1 MRARGG
7 LHTFRCQRVLFAFTR
22 AIAKANQRALRRGEY
37 RIVQFSIQGN
47 HVHLLVEA
55 DDKGALRS
63 GSQGLA
69 IRFARAFNGVFQR
82 SGKVWAERHDRRAVR
97 SPRHLR
103 NVLVYI
109 LQNHRK
115 HLPSKEAA
123 VSLDPCSSAIWFGG
137 FGRAGPELEALA
149 RSPIGR
155 VARCVVAPKTWLLA
169 DGWRLRGG
177 GPIHPR
183 EAPASRRRGRR
194 PRV

>member
-1 MRARGG
+1 MRARVG
-7 LHTFRCQRVLFAFTR
+7 LHGFRCQRILFAFAK
-22 AIAKANQRALRRGEY
+22 AIAKANQRALRPGEY

-55 DDKGALRS
+55 EDRDALRS

-69 IRFARAFNGVFQR
+69 IRFARAFNRVFQR
-82 SGKVWAERHDRRAVR
+82 SGKVWAERHDRRSIR
-97 SPRHLR
+97 SPRQLR

-115 HLPSKEAA
+115 HLPSKDAA
-123 VSLDPCSSAIWFGG
+123 VSLDPCSSALWFGG
-137 FGRAGPELEALA
+137 FQRAGPDLEALA

-155 VARCVVAPKTWLLA
+155 VARCVVEPKTWLLA

-183 EAPASRRRGRR
+183 EAPSSR
-194 PRV
+194 PRR

>member
-1 MRARGG
+1 MRARAG
-7 LHTFRCQRVLFAFTR
+7 LRTFRCQRVLFAFAR
-22 AIAKANQRALRRGEY
+22 AIARANQRSLRPGQY
-37 RIVQFSIQGN
+37 RIVHFSIQGN

-55 DDKGALRS
+55 EDRDALRS

-69 IRFARAFNGVFQR
+69 IRFARAFNHVFER
-82 SGKVWAERHDRRAVR
+82 SGNVWAERHDRRAIR
-97 SPRHLR
+97 SPRQLR

-115 HLPSKEAA
+115 HSPSKETA

-137 FGRAGPELEALA
+137 FSRAGPELEALA
-149 RSPIGR
+149 GSPIGR
-155 VARCVVAPKTWLLA
+155 VRRCVVAPKTWLLA

-183 EAPASRRRGRR
+183 EAPASRPRGR
-194 PRV
+194 

>member
-7 LHTFRCQRVLFAFTR
+7 LHTFRCQRILVAFTR
-22 AIAKANQRALRRGEY
+22 AIANANRRALRRGEY
-37 RIVQFSIQGN
+37 RIVEFSIQGN

-55 DDKGALRS
+55 EDRDVLRS

-69 IRFARAFNGVFQR
+69 IRLARAFNRVFER
-82 SGKVWAERHDRRAVR
+82 SGKVWAQRHDRRAIR
-97 SPRHLR
+97 SPRQLR

-115 HLPSKEAA
+115 HLPGRDTA
-123 VSLDPCSSAIWFGG
+123 VSLDPCSSAFWFGG
-137 FGRAGPELEALA
+137 FRHAGPELETLA

-155 VARCVVAPKTWLLA
+155 LPRCVVPAKTWLLA

-183 EAPASRRRGRR
+183 EAPASR
-194 PRV
+194 PR